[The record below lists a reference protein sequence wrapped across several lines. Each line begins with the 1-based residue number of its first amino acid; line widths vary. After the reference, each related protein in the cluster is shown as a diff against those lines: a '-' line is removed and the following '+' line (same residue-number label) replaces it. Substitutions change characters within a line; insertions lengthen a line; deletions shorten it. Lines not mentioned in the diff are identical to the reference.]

1 VAGMVKFT
9 MLSMKKSTK
18 MARDMLAK
26 SLN

>member
-1 VAGMVKFT
+1 
-9 MLSMKKSTK
+9 MKKSTK